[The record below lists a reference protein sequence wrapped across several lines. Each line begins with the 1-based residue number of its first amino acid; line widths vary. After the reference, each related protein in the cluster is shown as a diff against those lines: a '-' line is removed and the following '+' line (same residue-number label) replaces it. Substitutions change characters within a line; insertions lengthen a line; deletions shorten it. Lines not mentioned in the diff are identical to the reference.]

1 MYMYTMSMNNNNVL
15 YNIYVCVNMLYYM
28 YMYV

>member
-28 YMYV
+28 YV

>member
-1 MYMYTMSMNNNNVL
+1 MYIYTMSMNNNNVL

-28 YMYV
+28 YV